1 MRWRWLASGENDG
14 NWLLL
19 PYASLC
25 TMAVGCY
32 SFTVIPLC
40 AGRGVLQRRIWT
52 VPGGVSLTFSSLLVL
67 QNGLWEMQIFG
78 FV

>member
-1 MRWRWLASGENDG
+1 MS
-14 NWLLL
+14 
-19 PYASLC
+19 
-25 TMAVGCY
+25 Y
-32 SFTVIPLC
+32 SSTDYGILRFTVILLR
-40 AGRGVLQRRIWT
+40 AGRGVLQWGTWI